1 VPNLQWSQWMIDRYP
16 IKIRQW
22 IEAQGGVKQMS
33 VEKVW
38 YLYAPDLW
46 KMGYRRCAAEAK
58 NSRPP

>member
-1 VPNLQWSQWMIDRYP
+1 MIDQYP